1 MNYIETLKN
10 YKSSEKY
17 LEEYSYTKSLKIA
30 LGFPNTYKVGM
41 GSLGFQIVYSIINNN
56 SKSMAERFFL
66 PDNETDT
73 IRTIES
79 QRTINSFDAIGLSVS
94 FEMDYINILSI
105 LKNSNIPL
113 LREERSENH
122 PLIFV
127 GGAITLINPFA
138 ISEFIDFFILGDGE
152 DILDKVIDIL
162 SMDISKEKK
171 LELLSENQHIYVPS
185 FEKEHYKKHII
196 KDLSNYINHSV
207 ITTDKAEFG
216 DTVLFE
222 ISRGCGRGCNFCA
235 AGHIQKPFRLREPI
249 IGETL
254 PKYNSYGIVGA
265 AVFDNPYSVELCKE
279 IVNNGGKFSLSS
291 IRLETINEEK
301 INLMKEGK
309 IQTVTIAPE
318 AGSERLRDFI
328 GKKCLNETIFNA
340 VDISFKN
347 GIRKFKLY
355 FMIGL
360 PSETSEDIDA
370 LIELVLSLAGKY
382 PKAHFSPSCGSFV
395 PKPHTKYEACL
406 MDTEK
411 NLKKKLDYIKKS
423 LNKVRNINVS
433 FESPRM
439 AKIQAVL
446 SRADSELGKNYL
458 LCALEN
464 GYTNANREYEEEIND
479 ILYNI
484 DKTEFVWSKLEVY

>member
-1 MNYIETLKN
+1 MSYIETLKS
-10 YKSSEKY
+10 YKSSETY
-17 LEEYSYTKSLKIA
+17 LEDYSYTKPLKIG

-56 SKSMAERFFL
+56 PLSQAERFFL
-66 PDNETDT
+66 PDFETDS
-73 IRTIES
+73 IKTIES
-79 QRTINSFDAIGLSVS
+79 QRNINSFHAIGLSVS

-105 LKNSNIPL
+105 LKTSNIPL
-113 LREERSENH
+113 LREEREENH
-122 PLIFV
+122 PIIFV

-138 ISEFIDFFILGDGE
+138 ISDFIDFFILGDGE

-162 SMDISKEKK
+162 SMDISKDEK
-171 LELLSENQHIYVPS
+171 LQLLSENPHVFVPK
-185 FEKEHYKKHII
+185 FPKEHYEKHIM
-196 KDLSNYINHSV
+196 KDLSPYICHSV
-207 ITTDKAEFG
+207 ITTPKAEFG

-222 ISRGCGRGCNFCA
+222 ISRGCGRGCHFCA
-235 AGHIQKPFRLREPI
+235 AGHIQKPFRLRKPI

-254 PKYNSYGIVGA
+254 PNYNSYGIVGA
-265 AVFDNPYSVELCKE
+265 AVFDNPYSVDLCKE

-318 AGSERLRDFI
+318 AGTERLREFI
-328 GKKCLNETIFNA
+328 GKKCLNKTIFNA
-340 VDISFKN
+340 VDVSFNN

-360 PSETSEDIDA
+360 PSETEEDIDG
-370 LIELVLSLAGKY
+370 LIELVLNLANKY

-395 PKPHTKYEACL
+395 PKPHTKYENCQ

-423 LNKVRNINVS
+423 LNKVKNIDVS

-439 AKIQAVL
+439 AKVQAIL
-446 SRADSELGKNYL
+446 SRASNELGKNYL
-458 LCALEN
+458 LYALEN
-464 GYTNANREYEEEIND
+464 GYTNANREYEEEINN

-484 DKTEFVWSKLEVY
+484 DSKEFVWSKLKV